1 MSLSFLYFWLYSL
14 FLVILWWFFII
25 IRIHA
30 IKFKNF
36 QTSIVTSLKALCF
49 FLIFL
54 SISWYIALYMIINW
68 ANSSSIEKID
78 KVENVVD
85 IKKTINSLQEEIY

>member
-1 MSLSFLYFWLYSL
+1 MSLSFLYFGLYSL
-14 FLVILWWFFII
+14 FLVIVWGFFII

-36 QTSIVTSLKALCF
+36 QTSIITSLKILCF

-54 SISWYIALYMIINW
+54 SISWYIALYLII
-68 ANSSSIEKID
+68 SSSSSSNIEKLD
-78 KVENVVD
+78 KANNVFDIEN
-85 IKKTINSLQEEIY
+85 TINSLQEEVY